1 MNDLYLPGGS
11 GHGLRFEGGPALV
24 LYGPSL
30 GGALVMLSVIV
41 DHYDERDS
49 TTCRRI
55 QSFSFGKCLTRM
67 WPSSRRYPPRPT
79 SWPPRAPAPESRQAR
94 SVSEPGTTRSM
105 NYVEREARNQALGE
119 AFVMN
124 DEQARMIYAG
134 KENPG
139 EQLEQISATVGPAA
153 RSAATTNVTYT

>member
-1 MNDLYLPGGS
+1 MSAYPELQ
-11 GHGLRFEGGPALV
+11 LRQMLDADVAVVPQVPAATDILA
-24 LYGPSL
+24 
-30 GGALVMLSVIV
+30 AL
-41 DHYDERDS
+41 E
-49 TTCRRI
+49 
-55 QSFSFGKCLTRM
+55 
-67 WPSSRRYPPRPT
+67 P
-79 SWPPRAPAPESRQAR
+79 PAPEPRQAR